1 MYDRQPQSYAEMFQ
15 MAMQELKK
23 QTDIYFEMKKK
34 EFDDY
39 VEETYGKITK
49 EDRQ

>member
-23 QTDIYFEMKKK
+23 QTDLYFEMKKK
-34 EFDDY
+34 EFDQHI
-39 VEETYGKITK
+39 EETYGTITK
-49 EDRQ
+49 ED

>member
-1 MYDRQPQSYAEMFQ
+1 MYDKQPQSYAEMFE

-34 EFDDY
+34 EFDKY
-39 VEETYGKITK
+39 VDRKVQEKSNETN
-49 EDRQ
+49 

>member
-1 MYDRQPQSYAEMFQ
+1 MNDKQPQSYADMFQ

-34 EFDDY
+34 EFDKHT
-39 VEETYGKITK
+39 EETYGKITK
-49 EDRQ
+49 ED

>member
-1 MYDRQPQSYAEMFQ
+1 MSNRQPQSYADMFH

-34 EFDDY
+34 EFDEY
-39 VEETYGKITK
+39 VVRKMEEKLK
-49 EDRQ
+49 